1 MQSCHLIVLVCSVRF
16 FTTDWIDPCLTFIAE
31 ETRIRWLQSQ
41 TRAETLLVK
50 IKEVINSGIYKA
62 EDTLF
67 HLMALLSGG
76 WEDTKDRSADA
87 LEKAKVKAG
96 ESKGYLEKKASETR
110 NWAQEKM
117 NHARETSGEKMK
129 VEGEKLKGEL

>member
-1 MQSCHLIVLVCSVRF
+1 MDAWLNI
-16 FTTDWIDPCLTFIAE
+16 IAE
-31 ETRIRWLQSQ
+31 ETRVRWLQSQ

-76 WEDTKDRSADA
+76 WEDTKDRSADVY
-87 LEKAKVKAG
+87 EKAKDKAG
-96 ESKGYLEKKASETR
+96 EGKGFLEKKASETR
-110 NWAQEKM
+110 DWAQEKI
-117 NHARETSGEKMK
+117 NRARETTGEKMK
-129 VEGEKLKGEL
+129 VGGEKLKGEL